1 MAQHEVAVFID
12 ADGSHEPANI
22 PKLVAPIAAGQ
33 ADLVIGSRI
42 LGGSKELVGSMAEVM
57 RLMGSLIITLSINY
71 RYAVR
76 LTDYQ
81 NGFRAIRG

>member
-33 ADLVIGSRI
+33 ADLVIKMGFEPSGGNKDQRHAHGPPLRWNLI
-42 LGGSKELVGSMAEVM
+42 LGLVALG
-57 RLMGSLIITLSINY
+57 
-71 RYAVR
+71 
-76 LTDYQ
+76 
-81 NGFRAIRG
+81 RAR